1 MLQLP
6 KSKIPMLIQSFLF
19 SYAPSRQDFDA
30 PSIFFQTN
38 LVPDII
44 GSCAF
49 TDFLLRTARRRLSRV
64 TKKKRNGEFNQ
75 NTCRRFKRGD
85 VHAATWQ
92 CRRRSCG
99 GCRLR
104 LWHRTA
110 RFCRRCII
118 CSSRLAESV
127 FHTDRGFHGW
137 RVHSSGV
144 HETLAKMDCNFRSH
158 PDWNRHVELVQLG
171 FSETVLPDSADDFP
185 RLCLDDRSGSRIAKK
200 H

>member
-38 LVPDII
+38 LVTDII

-64 TKKKRNGEFNQ
+64 TRKKRNGEFNQ

-85 VHAATWQ
+85 VYAASCQ
-92 CRRRSCG
+92 SAARAGRNYFYDFVQHRYFLCCFVQNRRTKFF
-99 GCRLR
+99 
-104 LWHRTA
+104 RTVG
-110 RFCRRCII
+110 INQ
-118 CSSRLAESV
+118 
-127 FHTDRGFHGW
+127 HDRELF
-137 RVHSSGV
+137 SD
-144 HETLAKMDCNFRSH
+144 TLVVG
-158 PDWNRHVELVQLG
+158 RHVC
-171 FSETVLPDSADDFP
+171 VLSLWRGDCP
-185 RLCLDDRSGSRIAKK
+185 R
-200 H
+200 